1 MPYSTK
7 AAPSSSW
14 RNRLIKLPMGEIHS
28 YLRRRPRVDR
38 LAQQEILLTMISE
51 GNIRLKK
58 FRAHGAPAPFGVC
71 INAGRLRGRYGR
83 GRTRALGWSFRN
95 V

>member
-28 YLRRRPRVDR
+28 V
-38 LAQQEILLTMISE
+38 TMISE
-51 GNIRLKK
+51 ANIRFKK
-58 FRAHGAPAPFGVC
+58 FRTHGAPAPFGVC
-71 INAGRLRGRYGR
+71 INAGRLRARYGR
-83 GRTRALGWSFRN
+83 GRTAALGWSFRN
-95 V
+95 VR